1 MIALAQSPS
10 PSYIQQ
16 SYGGSLLMLRQ
27 GLSEVRPGK
36 FLELQKLIN
45 QPSPVPL
52 SSPRSAVS
60 TPRLVQAMIA
70 RAKTAGSLQ
79 K

>member
-1 MIALAQSPS
+1 
-10 PSYIQQ
+10 
-16 SYGGSLLMLRQ
+16 MLRQ